1 MAEENVVQ
9 AGGPGAT
16 AAPAGAAPAADA
28 QTVVTAD
35 QVGLMI
41 EQATAGH
48 VSGDQV
54 LSMIEQ
60 ATAGHVTGD
69 QVQSL
74 IDAMVQGLAASSGV
88 AVAPP
93 PPAPKAKGKIPAK
106 YLAGL
111 RYRTSKARKGGP
123 SDDDST
129 VHALVERDLTPDDVL
144 DWADL
149 GNQISI
155 VTADGQR
162 VRVPKK

>member
-54 LSMIEQ
+54 LSMIER
-60 ATAGHVTGD
+60 G
-69 QVQSL
+69 
-74 IDAMVQGLAASSGV
+74 
-88 AVAPP
+88 
-93 PPAPKAKGKIPAK
+93 
-106 YLAGL
+106 
-111 RYRTSKARKGGP
+111 
-123 SDDDST
+123 
-129 VHALVERDLTPDDVL
+129 E
-144 DWADL
+144 
-149 GNQISI
+149 
-155 VTADGQR
+155 
-162 VRVPKK
+162 VRL